1 MTKAKKPSRPLSP
14 GDAALWQSAM
24 RDTAPLDRRAR
35 AGRPAPPPSTR
46 VTTGAAPIA
55 APIGRPL
62 EHGRAGDVDRRL
74 LDRLRRGRMPV
85 EATADLHGLT
95 QVEAHR
101 RLADFIAEC
110 YAQGRRCV
118 IVVTGKGLGKA
129 EPGVLKTMVPRW
141 LNEPGLRPAI
151 LGFDYAQPRHGGAG
165 ALYVLLRRRR

>member
-1 MTKAKKPSRPLSP
+1 MS
-14 GDAALWQSAM
+14 
-24 RDTAPLDRRAR
+24 DTAPLSKRAR
-35 AGRPAPPPSTR
+35 AGKPRPPPSTHAGP
-46 VTTGAAPIA
+46 VKTLPAAMAIA
-55 APIGRPL
+55 RPL

-95 QVEAHR
+95 QSEAHR
-101 RLADFIAEC
+101 RLAEFIAAC

-118 IVVTGKGLGKA
+118 IVVTGKGSGKA

-141 LNEPGLRPAI
+141 LNEPSMRPAI
-151 LGFDYAQPRHGGAG
+151 LGFDYAQPRHGGSG